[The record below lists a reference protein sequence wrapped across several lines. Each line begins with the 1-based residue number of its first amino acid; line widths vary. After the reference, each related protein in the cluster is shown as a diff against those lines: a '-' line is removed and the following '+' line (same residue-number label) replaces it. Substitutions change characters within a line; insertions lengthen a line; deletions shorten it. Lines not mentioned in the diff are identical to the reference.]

1 MCAHKHTKTWTYT
14 LKRTCAHTD
23 THTHTHTAVLQRSG
37 DKSRYWNPSSL
48 TAINYSVCV
57 RVCVWQ
63 LVRQLCAC
71 VCRAAPIR
79 FLSPLD
85 YEFLGKRG
93 DVPYQS
99 SGWAIKHARAHTD
112 VEPRYVAADRERRV
126 CLRVC
131 VLHCQRS
138 WNEAQTVHQTTLTFP
153 NSFTF
158 FNLLWVKVQSNHEV
172 QVGSHYSA
180 DIWATLQLHE
190 HSLQLFCNLDTFTPS
205 LFSTTWTLIGTLIIS
220 FSSL

>member
-1 MCAHKHTKTWTYT
+1 MLSQANVNANAKSEAATMSSLWRFLYCNVCTQAYKDLNIHTQTHVCTY
-14 LKRTCAHTD
+14 R
-23 THTHTHTAVLQRSG
+23 HTHTAVLQRSG

-71 VCRAAPIR
+71 VCRAALIR

-99 SGWAIKHARAHTD
+99 SGWAIKHGRAHTD
-112 VEPRYVAADRERRV
+112 VEPRYVAADRERCV

-138 WNEAQTVHQTTLTFP
+138 WNEAQTVHQTTLTFS

-158 FNLLWVKVQSNHEV
+158 FNLLWVKVKS
-172 QVGSHYSA
+172 
-180 DIWATLQLHE
+180 
-190 HSLQLFCNLDTFTPS
+190 
-205 LFSTTWTLIGTLIIS
+205 
-220 FSSL
+220 

>member
-1 MCAHKHTKTWTYT
+1 MPSLKQPRCPHFDGFCTAMCAHKHTKTWTYT
-14 LKRTCAHTD
+14 LKHVC
-23 THTHTHTAVLQRSG
+23 THRHTHTAVLQRSG

-57 RVCVWQ
+57 CECVCGSSSGSS
-63 LVRQLCAC
+63 VR
-71 VCRAAPIR
+71 VCRAALIR

-99 SGWAIKHARAHTD
+99 SGWAIKHRRAHTD
-112 VEPRYVAADRERRV
+112 VERRYVAADRERCV

-138 WNEAQTVHQTTLTFP
+138 WNEAQTVHQTTLTFS
-153 NSFTF
+153 NSLHFLTF
-158 FNLLWVKVQSNHEV
+158 YEWK
-172 QVGSHYSA
+172 
-180 DIWATLQLHE
+180 
-190 HSLQLFCNLDTFTPS
+190 
-205 LFSTTWTLIGTLIIS
+205 
-220 FSSL
+220 